1 MGKFDFADFD
11 LTDSAEYAVNYMK
24 SVVKG
29 MENLVNITADQI
41 KTGELEKETVLQI
54 GKMTLY
60 HYIPLVDESELV
72 QTPMLI
78 TYALVNRQYMMDLQP
93 DRSVI
98 KSFLEKGID
107 TYIIDWGY
115 PAKEDM
121 YMTLEDH
128 IEWYM
133 DECVDYIIKKSG
145 QPQITLLG
153 VCQGGTFSAIYTALH
168 QDKIKNFISMVTPI
182 DFSIEDGLLFK
193 WSRYF
198 SVDKM
203 VDAFGNVPADLM
215 NLTFVLLKPFE
226 LLIDKYVGLGAAM
239 ADTDY
244 LTNFLRTEN
253 WVFDSPDQEGE
264 TLREFV
270 NDFYVNNKLY
280 KGEYTM
286 GGKEVK
292 LENITC
298 PLLVVCAKY
307 DHLVPPSA
315 TKPLLDAVSSTD
327 KEFHMFDVGHVG
339 VYISPN
345 SKSEIAPVIGDWIV
359 ERS

>member
-1 MGKFDFADFD
+1 MEKFDFAGFD
-11 LTDSAEYAVNYMK
+11 ITSSAEYAVDYMK

-29 MENLVNITADQI
+29 VENLTNITADQI
-41 KTGELEKETVLQI
+41 RTGELEKTPVLEI

-60 HYIPLVDESELV
+60 HYTPLVDESDLV
-72 QTPMLI
+72 DTPMLI
-78 TYALVNRQYMMDLQP
+78 TYALVNKQYMMDLQP

-121 YMTLEDH
+121 YVTLEDH

-133 DECVDYIIKKSG
+133 DECVDYIIKETGK
-145 QPQITLLG
+145 PQITLLG

-182 DFSIEDGLLFK
+182 DFSIDDGLLFT
-193 WSRYF
+193 WSRHF

-203 VDAFGNVPADLM
+203 VDAYGNVPADMM
-215 NLTFVLLKPFE
+215 NTVFLLLKPFE
-226 LLIDKYVGLGAAM
+226 NLIDKYVGFGAGMSDPA
-239 ADTDY
+239 Y

-253 WVFDSPDQEGE
+253 WIFDSPDQEGA

-270 NDFYVNNKLY
+270 NDFYVDNKLI
-280 KGEYTM
+280 KGEFKM
-286 GGKEVK
+286 AGKEVK

-298 PLLVVCAKY
+298 PLLVICAKY
-307 DHLVPPSA
+307 DHLVPPSS

-339 VYISPN
+339 IYISPN
-345 SKSEIAPVIGDWIV
+345 SKNEIAPIIGDWIV